1 MTVGCWMVLYRTLIL
16 TFLPNEMNGCACF
29 PPCFPSLSTGR
40 NAIHLFNSNAP
51 PVVQQLD
58 AQAILNGDF
67 VVSELYRRSLGYAS
81 QARQSWSDYD

>member
-1 MTVGCWMVLYRTLIL
+1 MTVGCWMVYNTVLLIL
-16 TFLPNEMNGCACF
+16 TFLPEWVCVF

-81 QARQSWSDYD
+81 QARQSRSDYD

>member
-1 MTVGCWMVLYRTLIL
+1 MIVSCWMVYYAVLLIL
-16 TFLPNEMNGCACF
+16 ALLPMF
-29 PPCFPSLSTGR
+29 SLSTGR

-58 AQAILNGDF
+58 AHAILNGDF

-81 QARQSWSDYD
+81 QARQSRSDYD